1 MQQSEVDPMRLR
13 RQVEAE
19 FLQYAATYEPPER
32 GETLGVPWGKEKVSA
47 AVEDM
52 ATLLVD
58 PYSVE
63 YDSGDDLQLPEDRLI
78 GVRSAFVVAQD
89 DGYYLLYDHEAENFV
104 LAFKHDDGWLK
115 AWGIRGDATSTFF
128 AR

>member
-1 MQQSEVDPMRLR
+1 MQQTEVDPQQLR
-13 RQVEAE
+13 RTVEAE
-19 FLQYAATYEPPER
+19 FLAYAVDYEPPVR
-32 GETLGVPWGKEKVSA
+32 GETFGEPWSKEKVSG

-58 PYSVE
+58 PYPVK
-63 YDSGDDLQLPEDRLI
+63 YDSGDDLQLPEHRLI
-78 GVRSAFVVAQD
+78 GIRSAFVVAQD
-89 DGYYLLYDHEAENFV
+89 GGYYLLYDHEAENFV

-115 AWGIRGDATSTFF
+115 AWGIRGDATSTFL